1 MMTSNSTPSANSIES
16 LLADSNW
23 IYGKAFSMPEEDL
36 SRALETEKKGENRSD
51 VIEKLERVI
60 RIKGTE

>member
-1 MMTSNSTPSANSIES
+1 MNNSTLSANSIES

-23 IYGKAFSMPEEDL
+23 IYGKGYSMSSEDL
-36 SRALETEKKGENRSD
+36 SKALETEKKGDNRSD

-60 RIKGTE
+60 RIKGTENV